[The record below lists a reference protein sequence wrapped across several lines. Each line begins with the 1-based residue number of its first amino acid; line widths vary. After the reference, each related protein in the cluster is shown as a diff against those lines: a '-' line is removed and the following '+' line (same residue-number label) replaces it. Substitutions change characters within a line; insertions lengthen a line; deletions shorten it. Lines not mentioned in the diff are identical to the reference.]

1 VHRNIRNNFPVFLA
15 TLGSALANFSGPQLR
30 FGGAQRDVQGRS
42 TLSITYVVGR
52 HGSGKTFCL
61 EAINNL
67 LGRHGSG
74 LTSADSTIKSIIK
87 ASTESTFPFSLD
99 DSTNNGLD
107 SENIRLLANSATR
120 TAQAVSGAV
129 IGQPIAVPI
138 VTSNFMPEPDEA
150 AASRIVCFEMRDNED
165 ESAGARREVN
175 EAYDSFSEFSKEFP
189 TQLGCTMANSAALT
203 LLPFAYNE
211 NDKSF
216 INICSEA
223 LCVLTNY
230 PIRACHDRTVR
241 NHATCLRVL
250 EVCALMQIPESVV
263 VDVIAVVAKSLHN
276 ALPKADSSP
285 LTALIQGVRLSEETN
300 KPFFGKPFIDFHN
313 RVEYDF
319 CGTKMVALAYQSLLS
334 KRGPLSHVDVKLNQG
349 AVIEAAK
356 KQGYKVVPQKFAIL
370 SVLTERMQI
379 DSSEPEMMPRRRT
392 FDELP
397 PDTLMKQLAICMP
410 KKDYEK
416 AYNYQSEQKT
426 FSEWQD
432 AVAKSPFLK
441 KLYETDMLKT
451 ALPSLMAPFLEERM
465 LYELDSYSPEY
476 ATGFSEYDTSVSAL
490 FNAGSSGAPMA
501 CPYKFVASGEGVE
514 LEPDETK
521 LYQMGYMH
529 SMLVKPS
536 EVDEQSPEQDA
547 SADMTED
554 LSVSGSNLAEDVE
567 SGSIL
572 SDLPLSTYDD
582 VQIRSMKRHRAV
594 APSDDTSDAES
605 PAGAKVSWYFLSLS
619 SKYSLV
625 ATNTAHHTF
634 LPAMN
639 RHLHL
644 LPNQA
649 PLSFAALTFDFI
661 LSSRVLIGPSLL
673 AGHLRGRGRRRERL
687 VGRPADRRRAGLR
700 AGQVHRHQHVRRRV
714 RRAMQPGRADL
725 QRLPHL

>member
-67 LGRHGSG
+67 LGRHASG

-150 AASRIVCFEMRDNED
+150 AVSRIVCFEMRDNETD
-165 ESAGARREVN
+165 ESAGVRREVN

-189 TQLGCTMANSAALT
+189 AQPGCTMANSAALT
-203 LLPFAYNE
+203 LLLPFAYNE

-216 INICSEA
+216 INMCSEA

-230 PIRACHDRTVR
+230 PIRAGHDRTVR
-241 NHATCLRVL
+241 NHAACLRVL
-250 EVCALMQIPESVV
+250 EVCALMQLPESVV

-334 KRGPLSHVDVKLNQG
+334 KRGPLSAVDVKLNQSE
-349 AVIEAAK
+349 VLEAAK
-356 KQGYKVVPQKFAIL
+356 KQGYKVVPHKFAIL
-370 SVLTERMQI
+370 QVLTERMQI
-379 DSSEPEMMPRRRT
+379 DASEPELMPRRRT
-392 FDELP
+392 FDELTA
-397 PDTLMKQLAICMP
+397 DMLMKQLAICMP
-410 KKDYEK
+410 MKDYEK

-441 KLYETDMLKT
+441 KLYESDMLKT
-451 ALPSLMAPFLEERM
+451 AMPSLVAPFLEERM

-476 ATGFSEYDTSVSAL
+476 ATGFCEYDTSVSAL
-490 FNAGSSGAPMA
+490 FNAGSSGAPVA
-501 CPYKFVASGEGVE
+501 CPYKFVASEME

-521 LYQMGYMH
+521 LYEMGYMQ

-554 LSVSGSNLAEDVE
+554 LSVSGSNLAGDVE
-567 SGSIL
+567 SCLDDSIL
-572 SDLPLSTYDD
+572 SDLPLSTYDE
-582 VQIRSMKRHRAV
+582 VQVRSTKRHRAV

-605 PAGAKVSWYFLSLS
+605 PADAKVSWYFLSLS
-619 SKYSLV
+619 SKYSLA
-625 ATNTAHHTF
+625 ATHYRPSHIPPHNEPTLTPFAQSGPTFFCRFNVRFHT
-634 LPAMN
+634 
-639 RHLHL
+639 
-644 LPNQA
+644 
-649 PLSFAALTFDFI
+649 
-661 LSSRVLIGPSLL
+661 
-673 AGHLRGRGRRRERL
+673 
-687 VGRPADRRRAGLR
+687 
-700 AGQVHRHQHVRRRV
+700 
-714 RRAMQPGRADL
+714 
-725 QRLPHL
+725 